1 MILHY
6 SGSVLSFDSF
16 HRFAGKSFRS
26 VHHGIQSENGNAVIQ
41 ILLLVIYNRNSRSFG
56 NINCPYIVQS
66 FMDKLQKNKDFFSS
80 TLFGNV
86 HEVVIDKVVVE
97 ILCGNTLKHT
107 QDQIF
112 QERVITVDCLNIEY
126 SVPMS
131 VVLNLNVIQI
141 HIQ

>member
-1 MILHY
+1 
-6 SGSVLSFDSF
+6 
-16 HRFAGKSFRS
+16 
-26 VHHGIQSENGNAVIQ
+26 
-41 ILLLVIYNRNSRSFG
+41 
-56 NINCPYIVQS
+56 
-66 FMDKLQKNKDFFSS
+66 MDKLQKNQDFFSS